1 MQFNLLKCSS
11 LYLKDL
17 QTRIGLALKSEV
29 YFILPNEKKWPK
41 ALVVQISAAAVSGRY
56 RGLACKGSG
65 KGSLFS
71 GFVDN
76 WKQEDTK
83 KQEVL

>member
-1 MQFNLLKCSS
+1 MQFNLLKFNLLKCSS

-41 ALVVQISAAAVSGRY
+41 ALGVQISAAAVSG
-56 RGLACKGSG
+56 GCKGSG